1 MIELILAAQ
10 IFLVTNVQCGDVPA
24 NGCFTTYSRGDDRI
38 IQVKDIEYEW
48 QKYWT
53 LYHEQGHNLMRD
65 DYKVPDLFQGEEYR
79 ANAFAFWLVQNK
91 YPQNGSWYAKGSP
104 EDLYFSEICKDD
116 CKKMI
121 LDIDLSTYKV
131 VDKIKK

>member
-10 IFLVTNVQCGDVPA
+10 IFLVTNVQCGEHLA
-24 NGCFTTYSRGDDRI
+24 QGCLSRYRNGDRV
-38 IQVKDIEYEW
+38 IQVQNVAYEW
-48 QKYWT
+48 QKYWI
-53 LYHEQGHNLMRD
+53 LYHEQGHNLMVD
-65 DYKVPDLFQGEEYR
+65 QYEVPDLFQGEEER

-104 EDLYFSEICKDD
+104 EDVYFSAICKED
-116 CKKMI
+116 CVKAI
-121 LDIDLSTYKV
+121 LDIDLSTYPV

>member
-1 MIELILAAQ
+1 MIELILVAQ
-10 IFLVTNVQCGDVPA
+10 IFLVTNVQCGDIAA
-24 NGCFTTYSRGDDRI
+24 NGCMSRYRNGDRV
-38 IQVKDIEYEW
+38 IQVLDVAYEW
-48 QKYWT
+48 QKYWI
-53 LYHEQGHNLMRD
+53 LYHEQGHNLMVD
-65 DYKVPDLFQGEEYR
+65 QYEVPDLFQGEEYR

-91 YPQNGSWYAKGSP
+91 YPQNGSWYTKGSP